1 MLLSRSKKNIEIYF
15 YLIHGNRLS
24 LQKLNLKTRYRD
36 MYSIL
41 LGVVSGF
48 ISVSTFQL
56 LPKKL
61 NAWVRGIISILI
73 VAVIALIIRL
83 VFGPIGE

>member
-1 MLLSRSKKNIEIYF
+1 M
-15 YLIHGNRLS
+15 
-24 LQKLNLKTRYRD
+24 D
-36 MYSIL
+36 WYSIL
-41 LGVVSGF
+41 FGVISGV
-48 ISVSTFQL
+48 IGVSTFQL